1 MDVFV
6 IFVEVVKG
14 IKLIFPCLVK
24 IVVSYKMSDEIYYF
38 KKVKFK
44 NGILVSCAALNI
56 FQYFVIKES
65 SGLKS
70 GIIIK
75 SWQKSCKNI

>member
-38 KKVKFK
+38 KIVKFK

-56 FQYFVIKES
+56 QYFVIKES